1 MKKTVLAY
9 SGGLDTSVLIKIIK
23 EKYDSG
29 VIAVTV
35 DVGQQEDLPK
45 IRERA
50 IEIGANEAL
59 VIDARH
65 EFTDSYIAPALK
77 ANALYEGVYPLATAL
92 ARPLIVKKL
101 VEIARDYGAVS
112 IGHGCTGKGND
123 QVRFEAAIACLDP
136 VLSVIAPVRELAL
149 SRDYEIEYARQNN
162 IPVEESLVSYSID
175 ENLWGRSIEC
185 GVLENENCEP
195 PNDAFAWTL
204 SAFDAPNYAAYLE
217 IEFRA
222 GIPVALNGKHMPLT
236 ALICEVNRIGGLH
249 GVGRIDHIE
258 SRLVGIKSR
267 EVYEAPAAVV
277 LIKAHQDLEK
287 LVLTKDLLHFKPYL
301 ETTYADLIYN
311 GLWFSPLRNALSS
324 FFDEFQKHV
333 NGTVTV
339 KLFKGNVNVVGRCSN
354 NGLYIK
360 NLATYEGKDTF
371 DVASS
376 KGFIDI
382 WSLPFKV
389 NSMIN
394 NTAKASSDGQPS
406 VSKNS
411 VENEELLD
419 AAK

>member
-23 EKYDSG
+23 EKYDST
-29 VIAVTV
+29 VIAATI
-35 DVGQQEDLPK
+35 DVGQQEDLPGIK
-45 IRERA
+45 EKA
-50 IEIGANEAL
+50 FQIGADEA
-59 VIDARH
+59 VIIDARE
-65 EFTDSYIAPALK
+65 EFADEYIAPALK

-101 VEIARDYGAVS
+101 VGIAREHGAGF

-123 QVRFEAAIACLDP
+123 QVRFDTAIACLDP

-149 SRDYEIEYARQNN
+149 SRDYEIEYARTHNV
-162 IPVEESLVSYSID
+162 PVEENLVSYSID

-185 GVLENENCEP
+185 GVLENEACEP
-195 PNDAFAWTL
+195 PNDAFTWTF

-217 IEFRA
+217 ITFES
-222 GIPVALNGKHMPLT
+222 GIPVALNGKRMHLVE
-236 ALICEVNRIGGLH
+236 LISELNRIGGLH

-267 EVYEAPAAVV
+267 EVYEAPAAVI

-287 LVLTKDLLHFKPYL
+287 LVLTKDILHFKPYL
-301 ETTYADLIYN
+301 ETTYADLVYN
-311 GLWFSPLRNALSS
+311 GLWFSPLRSALAS
-324 FFDEFQKHV
+324 FFDDFQKNV
-333 NGTVTV
+333 SGTVTV
-339 KLFKGNVNVVGRCSN
+339 KLLKGNVNVVGRASSSS
-354 NGLYIK
+354 LYIK

-371 DVASS
+371 DVSS
-376 KGFIDI
+376 SEGFIDI

-389 NSMIN
+389 NAMIN
-394 NTAKASSDGQPS
+394 CAKPVGDEPPLQEKTLESE
-406 VSKNS
+406 K
-411 VENEELLD
+411 LLD

>member
-23 EKYDSG
+23 DKYDSE

-45 IRERA
+45 IRDKA
-50 IEIGANEAL
+50 LQIGAAEAV

-65 EFTDSYIAPALK
+65 EFADSYVAPALK

-101 VEIARDYGAVS
+101 VEVAREYGATN

-123 QVRFEAAIACLDP
+123 QVRFDAAIACLDP
-136 VLSVIAPVRELAL
+136 MLSVIAPVREFAL
-149 SRDYEIEYARQNN
+149 TRDYEIEYARQNK
-162 IPVEESLVSYSID
+162 IPVEESLVSYSLD

-185 GVLENENCEP
+185 GVLENEVCEP

-204 SAFDAPNYAAYLE
+204 SAFDAPNYAAYVE
-217 IEFRA
+217 IEFEA
-222 GIPVALNGKHMPLT
+222 GVPVALNKKRMVLT
-236 ALICEVNRIGGLH
+236 DLIAEANRIGGLH
-249 GVGRIDHIE
+249 GIGRIDHIE

-267 EVYEAPAAVV
+267 EVYEAPAAVM

-287 LVLTKDLLHFKPYL
+287 LVLTKDVLHFKPYL
-301 ETTYADLIYN
+301 ESTYADLIYN

-324 FFDEFQKHV
+324 FFEEVQKNV
-333 NGTVTV
+333 NGTVIA
-339 KLFKGNVNVVGRCSN
+339 KLFKGNVNIVGRTSAN
-354 NGLYIK
+354 SLYIK
-360 NLATYEGKDTF
+360 NLATYQGHDDF
-371 DVASS
+371 DVSSS

-389 NSMIN
+389 NAVIN
-394 NTAKASSDGQPS
+394 NGAKPDKREHLPIHEKAL
-406 VSKNS
+406 
-411 VENEELLD
+411 ENEELLD